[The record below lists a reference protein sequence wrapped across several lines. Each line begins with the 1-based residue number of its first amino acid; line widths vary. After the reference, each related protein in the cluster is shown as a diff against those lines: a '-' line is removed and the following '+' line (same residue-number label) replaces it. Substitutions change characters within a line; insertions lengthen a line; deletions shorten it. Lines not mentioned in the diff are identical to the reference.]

1 MWGLRCPWGMM
12 HYDAYVVLS
21 VFDAFHQYGAY
32 AMVFVA
38 RAHCAES
45 AYPAYG
51 LCGACCA

>member
-1 MWGLRCPWGMM
+1 MRGLKCPWGMM
-12 HYDAYVVLS
+12 YYDAYVVLS
-21 VFDAFHQYGAY
+21 VFDAVHQYGVY

-51 LCGACCA
+51 LCGVCGA